1 MALRDSYACS
11 TPIKAVALPLM
22 VVAPLVVAFGQGEF
36 PYSYVCC
43 RCSVAAPYA
52 GSRLYSGLFPNG
64 VGWARWANFEG
75 ATALLSGFPAACLS
89 VMPSGVC
96 GCVLDL
102 RRLRLPFPL
111 LRLVLLYHF

>member
-1 MALRDSYACS
+1 MLLLRQGALLKSF
-11 TPIKAVALPLM
+11 ALPLI

-36 PYSYVCC
+36 PYFCVCC

-52 GSRLYSGLFPNG
+52 GSRLYSGRYPNG

-75 ATALLSGFPAACLS
+75 VTALLSGFPAACLG
-89 VMPSGVC
+89 VMPSGVR